1 MISLLLRHRR
11 RRRSIDVC
19 LAQEF
24 AKYSE
29 DSENIQ
35 RILNKI
41 SNSIFCTGRSSI
53 DFRKTKTRV
62 ITTAIQSEANHYL
75 EPMRTQIENKLRTNG
90 IRFYFRLS
98 VGNCS
103 LKSYFRL
110 SHRQTCLFIL
120 ITALQFIPLYSVL
133 WI

>member
-11 RRRSIDVC
+11 RRRSIAVC

-35 RILNKI
+35 RILSKI
-41 SNSIFCTGRSSI
+41 SNSIFCIGRSSI
-53 DFRKTKTRV
+53 DFRMTKTRV
-62 ITTAIQSEANHYL
+62 ITTAIQSEVNHYL
-75 EPMRTQIENKLRTNG
+75 EPMRAQIENKLRTNG

-103 LKSYFRL
+103 LKATF
-110 SHRQTCLFIL
+110 
-120 ITALQFIPLYSVL
+120 V
-133 WI
+133 